1 MNYNEKL
8 DELFDKWINSLNA
21 EQKSLFCKDGLIYKF
36 GESEN
41 DINEKWE
48 KAERRIVFL
57 LKDKNPMEGDDI
69 RKWLIE
75 GKYAEN
81 NRDLSGGIISKSGLL
96 PNIALMFYGLLT
108 TQKNVRFGFDECE
121 SKMEEVRQTWNTE
134 PFALIEAKKEAGSSS
149 SLPSDI
155 SQALARDR
163 NFLIEELNILQPTV
177 IVCCDRTDTQFNFIT
192 QQYLKNEAPKIKIE
206 YPYSYNKP
214 MNCRL
219 WHYSTK
225 GITVIKSFHPS
236 NRGKEKWMIYERV
249 ISPFHKLLKKI

>member
-121 SKMEEVRQTWNTE
+121 SKMEEVRQTWNNIITPQRGGGKRAGARLHFPAQKNNSRE
-134 PFALIEAKKEAGSSS
+134 NIPGSATVPAVQFPF
-149 SLPSDI
+149 
-155 SQALARDR
+155 
-163 NFLIEELNILQPTV
+163 
-177 IVCCDRTDTQFNFIT
+177 
-192 QQYLKNEAPKIKIE
+192 
-206 YPYSYNKP
+206 
-214 MNCRL
+214 
-219 WHYSTK
+219 W
-225 GITVIKSFHPS
+225 
-236 NRGKEKWMIYERV
+236 RGKSAALWVFSVFLRAVMN
-249 ISPFHKLLKKI
+249 